1 MKKAAIIF
9 FTAILISGCV
19 STREATKRQVLSLTT
34 QHFKDTV
41 IIKQVSSGDIT
52 KFSTLRGYRHI
63 KYLGIG
69 WLDSFLI
76 GYLNNQT
83 GKRYYQVY
91 QFVSY
96 QGRGWRL
103 YNRVDYETPEG
114 IKSKPLIS
122 YHRELKNCSSSI
134 GCTYEEH
141 VVFDIEESLL
151 RRIAKPAPETQGK
164 MNASGKIV
172 AFLYQ
177 LSSREGHKIKYW
189 LLPAEVAGLL
199 EAMDENTGEAP
210 PQADELRK

>member
-1 MKKAAIIF
+1 MRKTAIIF
-9 FTAILISGCV
+9 FTAILVSGCA
-19 STREATKRQVLSLTT
+19 STREATKREVLSLTT
-34 QHFKDTV
+34 QHFKKTV
-41 IIKQVSSGDIT
+41 IIKQVSSAEVT
-52 KFSTLRGYRHI
+52 KFSTLRGYRHE

-103 YNRVDYETPEG
+103 YNRVNYETPEG
-114 IKSKPLIS
+114 TKSMPLKR
-122 YHRELKNCSSSI
+122 YHRELKNCSSSR

-141 VVFDIEESLL
+141 VVFDVDEALL
-151 RRIAKPAPETQGK
+151 RQIAKLASETQGK
-164 MNASGKIV
+164 MNANGKIA

-177 LSSREGHKIKYW
+177 ISSQEGHKKKYW
-189 LLPAEVAGLL
+189 LLPAEVAGLM
-199 EAMDENTGEAP
+199 EVMDEYAKC
-210 PQADELRK
+210 LK

>member
-1 MKKAAIIF
+1 MRKTAIIF
-9 FTAILISGCV
+9 FTAILVSGCA
-19 STREATKRQVLSLTT
+19 STREATKREVLSLTT
-34 QHFKDTV
+34 QHFKKTV
-41 IIKQVSSGDIT
+41 IIKQVSSAEVT
-52 KFSTLRGYRHI
+52 KFSTLRGYRHE

-103 YNRVDYETPEG
+103 YNRVNYETPEG
-114 IKSKPLIS
+114 TKSMPLKR
-122 YHRELKNCSSSI
+122 YHRELKNCSSSR

-141 VVFDIEESLL
+141 VVFDVEEALL
-151 RRIAKPAPETQGK
+151 RQIAKLASETQGK
-164 MNASGKIV
+164 MNANGKIA

-177 LSSREGHKIKYW
+177 LSSQEGHKKKYW
-189 LLPAEVAGLL
+189 LLPAEVAGLM
-199 EAMDENTGEAP
+199 EVMDEYTKC
-210 PQADELRK
+210 QK

>member
-1 MKKAAIIF
+1 MRKTAIFF
-9 FTAILISGCV
+9 FTAILVSGCA
-19 STREATKRQVLSLTT
+19 STREATKREVLSLTT
-34 QHFKDTV
+34 QHFKETV
-41 IIKQVSSGDIT
+41 IIKQVSSGEVT
-52 KFSTLRGYRHI
+52 KFSTLRGYRHE

-103 YNRVDYETPEG
+103 YNRVNYETPEG
-114 IKSKPLIS
+114 TKSMPLKR
-122 YHRELKNCSSSI
+122 YHRELKNCSSSR

-141 VVFDIEESLL
+141 VVFDVDEALL
-151 RRIAKPAPETQGK
+151 RQIAKLASETQGK
-164 MNASGKIV
+164 MNANGKIA

-177 LSSREGHKIKYW
+177 LSSQEGHKKKCW
-189 LLPAEVAGLL
+189 LLPAEVAGLM
-199 EAMDENTGEAP
+199 EVMDEYTKC
-210 PQADELRK
+210 QK

>member
-1 MKKAAIIF
+1 MRKTAIIF
-9 FTAILISGCV
+9 FTAILVSGCA
-19 STREATKRQVLSLTT
+19 STREASKREVLSLTT
-34 QHFKDTV
+34 QHFKKTV
-41 IIKQVSSGDIT
+41 IIKQVSSAEVT
-52 KFSTLRGYRHI
+52 KFSTLRGYRHE

-103 YNRVDYETPEG
+103 YNRVNYETPEG
-114 IKSKPLIS
+114 TKSMPLKR
-122 YHRELKNCSSSI
+122 YHRELKNCSSSR

-141 VVFDIEESLL
+141 VVFDVDEALL
-151 RRIAKPAPETQGK
+151 RQIAKLASETQGK
-164 MNASGKIV
+164 MNANGKIA

-177 LSSREGHKIKYW
+177 ISSQEGHKKKYW
-189 LLPAEVAGLL
+189 LLPAEVAGLM
-199 EAMDENTGEAP
+199 EVMDEYAKC
-210 PQADELRK
+210 LK